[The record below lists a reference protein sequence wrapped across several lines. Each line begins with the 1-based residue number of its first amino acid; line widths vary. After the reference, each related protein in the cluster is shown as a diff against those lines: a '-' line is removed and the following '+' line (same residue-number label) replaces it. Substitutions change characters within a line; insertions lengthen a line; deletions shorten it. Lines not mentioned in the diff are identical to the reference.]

1 MARTEVSTK
10 YLLSLLLASVLVASL
25 LLARPI
31 QAQTEPDVGVT
42 QTAAPGPAIVG
53 QPHTFTVTV
62 TNNSDPQPVGL
73 KAFLSPQDVQLV
85 SATPSQGTCG
95 TSHHDNGADCTLGE
109 LPTGGSATIEI
120 VATPTV
126 PGTMTSTATGQAELT
141 PAGNDQTT
149 VEVSPAPEAGASE
162 AHEGH

>member
-1 MARTEVSTK
+1 MARTEGSTK

-31 QAQTEPDVGVT
+31 QAQTEPDVSVT

-62 TNNSDPQPVGL
+62 TNSSDPQLVGL
-73 KAFLSPQDVQLV
+73 KTFLSPQDVQLV

-95 TSHHDNGADCTLGE
+95 TSHHDFNGADCTLGE
-109 LPTGGSATIEI
+109 LPTGGSATLEI

-162 AHEGH
+162 EGH